1 MSIRSRHREE
11 VARAISE
18 HIELLEE
25 DEEYLEEASSDTDTV
40 LAADSTAGTLTPTS
54 VS

>member
-18 HIELLEE
+18 HIVLLEE

-40 LAADSTAGTLTPTS
+40 LVDDSTAGTLTPTS

>member
-11 VARAISE
+11 VAHAISE
-18 HIELLEE
+18 HIVLLEE
-25 DEEYLEEASSDTDTV
+25 DEEYFEEASSDTDTV
-40 LAADSTAGTLTPTS
+40 LADDSTAGTLPPTS